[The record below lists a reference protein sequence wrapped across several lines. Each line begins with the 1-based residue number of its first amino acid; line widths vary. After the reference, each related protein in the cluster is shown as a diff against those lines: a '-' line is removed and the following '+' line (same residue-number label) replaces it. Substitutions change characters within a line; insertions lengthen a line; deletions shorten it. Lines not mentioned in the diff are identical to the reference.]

1 MTHSRT
7 PRTAIA
13 ALRIATSTTTGAA
26 WGMNPLADN
35 EQWKRLLRN
44 TYSIHDAA
52 KNNCAKHV
60 LDLLNHANAVDQRD
74 GNGKT
79 PLYHAIRHGR
89 IGVVRVLLDFDAGV
103 AVVGSDPNKTAL
115 HVAARWNRWKAARV
129 LLEHDSQ
136 LLARTDGEDRTPL
149 HLACSHGHVKTA
161 EELLA
166 WGANPDRQ
174 DAAGDNA
181 WTHAARGPEKT
192 WRKVVAALKAAEER
206 RRDQRAA
213 ITQAL
218 DEPEWRDI
226 LKILHAYADCDE
238 R

>member
-13 ALRIATSTTTGAA
+13 ALLIATSTTANAA
-26 WGMNPLADN
+26 WGMLAVGGTTTYVRNPTL
-35 EQWKRLLRN
+35 
-44 TYSIHDAA
+44 HDAA
-52 KNNCAKHV
+52 AANSIVDVKY
-60 LDLLNHANAVDQRD
+60 LLCQRTPANQRD
-74 GNGKT
+74 VLGKT
-79 PLYHAIRHGR
+79 PLDYASQSGHLVIAQLLVQYDPTI
-89 IGVVRVLLDFDAGV
+89 VRQHDSCG
-103 AVVGSDPNKTAL
+103 KTAL
-115 HVAARWNRWKAARV
+115 HQAA
-129 LLEHDSQ
+129 EHNQ
-136 LLARTDGEDRTPL
+136 AQVIRLLAECDSSLIDLPDKQGKTPL
-149 HLACSHGHVKTA
+149 HLACTAGHVKPTR
-161 EELLA
+161 ELLA
-166 WGANPDRQ
+166 LGANPDRQ

-226 LKILHAYADCDE
+226 LKILHTYADCDQ